1 MELEVEGRKVVI
13 SMKLVH
19 SEHVERWQRHL
30 QGRWLK
36 IKFITIRRV
45 IVN

>member
-1 MELEVEGRKVVI
+1 MEVGVEGRKVVTV
-13 SMKLVH
+13 MKFSQ
-19 SEHVERWQRHL
+19 SERVERWQRHM
-30 QGRWLK
+30 QRRWLK